1 MMHTPRCWCNM
12 AESCGIKKMRKN
24 GNQSHKDA
32 KNAAISKRLIHYYNN
47 NLKAR
52 RNIFCIL
59 FFVPY
64 SLPEQFP
71 VNKSVNKMEAEQFKR
86 QMAFLCNPVTCRG
99 RERKKYVSVTQDSLC
114 VGGGRGCVGW
124 GVCVCVCVCVCI
136 FLSVCVLMYL
146 CVCVCVCVCV
156 WLCLSVCVHMYLLC
170 VCVCVCVWLCL
181 SVCRG
186 TALLFLFY
194 ILMYVPSD
202 QCHQIIQ

>member
-1 MMHTPRCWCNM
+1 MSAFLISDHELHAMMHTLRCWCNM
-12 AESCGIKKMRKN
+12 AESCGRKKMRKN

-59 FFVPY
+59 FFVTY

-71 VNKSVNKMEAEQFKR
+71 VNESINKMEVEQFKR
-86 QMAFLCNPVTCRG
+86 QMAFLCSPVTCRG

-124 GVCVCVCVCVCI
+124 GVCVCMCVCVYLPACLCAHVPFVCVCLALPV
-136 FLSVCVLMYL
+136 
-146 CVCVCVCVCV
+146 
-156 WLCLSVCVHMYLLC
+156 CLSWNSVIVFILHFDVHAIWP
-170 VCVCVCVWLCL
+170 V
-181 SVCRG
+181 S
-186 TALLFLFY
+186 
-194 ILMYVPSD
+194 
-202 QCHQIIQ
+202 